1 MARPQLQD
9 RIVDL
14 ILDRG
19 LAPGESM
26 PTEPV
31 LMDELGASRN
41 SVREALRA
49 LHTLGIVDIRHGYGT
64 FVGAA
69 PITAFTPGLLFQ
81 ARQSLGKDASVLADL
96 VEIRRILETD
106 LIGKV
111 VPLADEDFLAEL
123 DGLTARMES
132 GEKDADERFH
142 QTLYRPVGNDFALQL
157 IALFWTVYHRLEAEI
172 EPPGKAAEEIGHGHG
187 EIVAALR
194 TGDPA
199 AARAAMTEHFA
210 DIETRVATLMSRLA
224 EKD

>member
-1 MARPQLQD
+1 MGPRLQD

-14 ILDRG
+14 ILERG
-19 LAPGESM
+19 LEPGESM
-26 PTEPV
+26 PTEPA

-69 PITAFTPGLLFQ
+69 PMTAFTPGLLFQ

-96 VEIRRILETD
+96 VEIRRILEVE

-111 VPLADEDFLAEL
+111 VPVADEAFLAEL
-123 DGLTARMES
+123 DGLTAAMES
-132 GEKDADERFH
+132 GERDADERFH
-142 QTLYRPVGNDFALQL
+142 QALYRPVGNDFALQL
-157 IALFWTVYHRLEAEI
+157 IALFWTVYYRLEAEL
-172 EPPGKAAEEIGHGHG
+172 EPPRKAASEITHGHD

-210 DIETRVATLMSRLA
+210 DIENRVASLTGRIA
-224 EKD
+224 KKE